1 MTTMTVTDWVDAA
14 LEAAIDVATS
24 ALSCGAV
31 ERATTVPLE
40 AIVEPFGAY
49 VPLLATDSRL
59 QIGVFAGRT
68 ACEAMA
74 RALLGM
80 APEEA
85 FGADCDVRD
94 AIGEIANMVA
104 GGVKTRMNGR
114 VPGLQMGLP
123 LCVSGRIEQLGGAEY
138 ADADLLVGEV
148 RTTVM
153 VLRSS
158 GGARASLRSARQ

>member
-14 LEAAIDVATS
+14 LEAAMEVATS
-24 ALSCGAV
+24 ALACDVV
-31 ERATTVPLE
+31 ERATAPGSALV
-40 AIVEPFGAY
+40 APFGAY

-59 QIGVFAGRT
+59 QIGVIADRT

-80 APEEA
+80 APDEA

-123 LCVSGRIEQLGGAEY
+123 LCVSGHIEQLGGAEY
-138 ADADLLVGEV
+138 ADADLLFGDV
-148 RTTVM
+148 RMAVM

-158 GGARASLRSARQ
+158 GGARQSLRSARQ